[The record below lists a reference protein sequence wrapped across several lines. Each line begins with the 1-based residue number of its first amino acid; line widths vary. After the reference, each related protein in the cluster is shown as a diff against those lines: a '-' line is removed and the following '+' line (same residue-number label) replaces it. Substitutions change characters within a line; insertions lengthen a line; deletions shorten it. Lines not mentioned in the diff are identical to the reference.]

1 MISVTREGKMQAT
14 LEVSTGNALMVSQS
28 EAQRTANEYVVAHID
43 PAFEVVSGEHYFNKR
58 IGRAVWQFIIRCQQG
73 PLDSIQVDGQTG
85 EVIPLTEDQV
95 RIMWERAVIAESR
108 DRGELPVDEH
118 GFVLSEYARRKANGY
133 LSMDV
138 SLFCSA
144 SDGVL
149 IPMARPIWQ
158 FAIRFRLPRMG
169 ELGILG
175 TLDVDAQTGE
185 PIVLTSKQIKHM
197 RARADAIVEFRTQTA
212 AA

>member
-1 MISVTREGKMQAT
+1 MQAT
-14 LEVSTGNALMVSQS
+14 LEVPMDGTPAVSQG
-28 EAQRTANEYVVAHID
+28 EAQRTANAYVTARFD
-43 PAFEVVSGEHYFNKR
+43 PAFETVSGEYYESQR
-58 IGRAVWQFIIRCQQG
+58 LGRAVWRFIIRCAHG

-85 EVIPLTEDQV
+85 EVIPLSDDQV
-95 RIMWERAVIAESR
+95 RIVRERAVIAEAKT
-108 DRGELPVDEH
+108 RGELPVDEH
-118 GFVLSEYARRKANGY
+118 GYVLSEYARRKANGY
-133 LSMDV
+133 LSMDI

-149 IPMARPIWQ
+149 IPLVRPVWQ
-158 FAIRFRLPRMG
+158 FAIRFGMPRFG
-169 ELGILG
+169 ELGLLG

-185 PIVLTSKQIKHM
+185 PIPLTNKQIKQM

>member
-1 MISVTREGKMQAT
+1 MQAT
-14 LEVSTGNALMVSQS
+14 LEIPTVGAPVVSQDQ
-28 EAQRTANEYVVAHID
+28 AQRAANAYVVAQID
-43 PAFEVVSGEHYFNKR
+43 PAFEAVSGAYYDSQRMGK
-58 IGRAVWQFIIRCQQG
+58 GVWRFVIRCEYG
-73 PLDSIQVDGQTG
+73 PLDHIQVDGETG
-85 EVIPLTEDQV
+85 EVIPLAEDQV
-95 RIMWERAVIAESR
+95 RIVRERAVIAEAR
-108 DRGELPVDEH
+108 GRGELPVDEH
-118 GFVLSEYARRKANGY
+118 GYVLSEYARRKANGY
-133 LSMDV
+133 LSMDI

-149 IPMARPIWQ
+149 IPLERPVWQ
-158 FAIRFRLPRMG
+158 FAIRFGMPRLG

-185 PIVLTSKQIKHM
+185 PMALTNKQIKQM

>member
-1 MISVTREGKMQAT
+1 MEAT
-14 LEVSTGNALMVSQS
+14 LEISTSDTLTVSQR
-28 EAQRTANEYVVAHID
+28 EAQQAANAYVVAHID
-43 PAFEVVSGEHYFNKR
+43 PALAVVSGEHYFSER
-58 IGRAVWQFIIRCQQG
+58 IGRTVWRFIIRCQQG
-73 PLDSIQVDGQTG
+73 PLDSIQVDGHTG
-85 EVIPLTEDQV
+85 EVIPLSEDQMGTV
-95 RIMWERAVIAESR
+95 RERAVIAAAR
-108 DRGELPVDEH
+108 TRGELPVDEH
-118 GFVLSEYARRKANGY
+118 GYVLAEYARRKANGY

-185 PIVLTSKQIKHM
+185 PIALTNKQIKQM
-197 RARADAIVEFRTQTA
+197 RVRADAIRR
-212 AA
+212 

>member
-1 MISVTREGKMQAT
+1 MQAT
-14 LEVSTGNALMVSQS
+14 LERPVSTPTVSQS
-28 EAQRTANEYVVAHID
+28 EAQRVANAYVTARID
-43 PAFEVVSGEHYFNKR
+43 PAFEAVSGEQYESQR
-58 IGRAVWQFIIRCQQG
+58 LGRAVWRFIIRCQHG
-73 PLDSIQVDGQTG
+73 PLDGIQVDAQTG
-85 EVIPLTEDQV
+85 AVIPLSDDQV
-95 RIMWERAVIAESR
+95 RIVRERAVIAEARTR
-108 DRGELPVDEH
+108 DELPVDEH
-118 GFVLSEYARRKANGY
+118 GYVLSEYARRKANGY

-149 IPMARPIWQ
+149 IPLERPIWQ
-158 FAIRFRLPRMG
+158 FAIRFGLPRLG

-185 PIVLTSKQIKHM
+185 PIALTSKQIKQM
-197 RARADAIVEFRTQTA
+197 RVRADAIVEFRTQTA